1 MLVILFLAR
10 EWGLQLVA
18 LLMLGQDSESVALL
32 RLELVQMLLLFE
44 SNGMDEGLVDG
55 MGK

>member
-1 MLVILFLAR
+1 MLVILFLAC

-44 SNGMDEGLVDG
+44 SNGMVECLVGG

>member
-44 SNGMDEGLVDG
+44 S
-55 MGK
+55 

>member
-44 SNGMDEGLVDG
+44 SNGMVEGLVDG